1 MGLKMIRFYEKKA
14 SGISKEDPKKYC
26 KVDHKVSLKVITD
39 LYEAFMQHV
48 RTPEDLSVWGLL
60 NNVFGV
66 FAC

>member
-26 KVDHKVSLKVITD
+26 KVITD